1 MIEMK
6 NIEKF
11 LPIPITILVLISL
24 SLFVTGGIATIL
36 KILLIFIGA
45 SLVIFLFCWYVLAPR
60 NIFFTFVEEGKA
72 KIVVKGDS
80 FERIL
85 VQWEGY
91 TVDNQGNIVSEDEE
105 NKEPWH
111 PFGGLR
117 FFGFPPI
124 YKIYKYN
131 LRWTGIRQDGTPSS
145 HEEELDSVLL
155 KDFVYYTLIEKAEDK
170 DMVPLNVD
178 LIITARVVNPY
189 KSIFVAHD
197 WLEMVMNRIKPLF
210 REYIANNPWEELKS
224 KKQRVGGEPVLA
236 RLSPLQR
243 TGPGRAGPTGG
254 GGAGPARISRFPTGA
269 GRPLP
274 FGPGRVVRAVSI
286 RPSVLRRQRY
296 LFHGGWPV
304 ERPGRLQQ
312 PLEHGQQPGFQ
323 QGGCHRRPVAG
334 RSGQL
339 GRLAVRRHRRPQRDD
354 ADLFHLLAAAVAWCG
369 APGGDGESDRRGAGT
384 AGQHSSVGT
393 VPPRVL
399 RADSSRAKPRPGAH
413 TRPAQPGGLRCRR
426 RRRRGGVPLAVG
438 AAASDSQPAGERSR
452 PARQLRPDQRILQ
465 SRPHQAFPAR

>member
-1 MIEMK
+1 MK

-224 KKQRVGGEPVLA
+224 KKQRVGGEVWHDLTEEGLIEEFDSDYGVRIKEGAIEMQEISADPEYQKAATAKYLAEKEAEKRGIEISVPIIKAMAHSRGRSIEEIQKEINSDNEAKKKHEQFSMRLTEERQAIAGGAFAKIHLEKDESTKNRTKENPFGSLIEEIKNAAIEVLA
-236 RLSPLQR
+236 
-243 TGPGRAGPTGG
+243 
-254 GGAGPARISRFPTGA
+254 
-269 GRPLP
+269 
-274 FGPGRVVRAVSI
+274 VS
-286 RPSVLRRQRY
+286 QKM
-296 LFHGGWPV
+296 
-304 ERPGRLQQ
+304 
-312 PLEHGQQPGFQ
+312 
-323 QGGCHRRPVAG
+323 
-334 RSGQL
+334 
-339 GRLAVRRHRRPQRDD
+339 
-354 ADLFHLLAAAVAWCG
+354 
-369 APGGDGESDRRGAGT
+369 PGGQKESGEKKTAKKTEDLSDEEAIRL
-384 AGQHSSVGT
+384 
-393 VPPRVL
+393 VL
-399 RADSSRAKPRPGAH
+399 
-413 TRPAQPGGLRCRR
+413 
-426 RRRRGGVPLAVG
+426 
-438 AAASDSQPAGERSR
+438 EE
-452 PARQLRPDQRILQ
+452 
-465 SRPHQAFPAR
+465 